1 MPEPAAAAAAD
12 AVYLVDGCR
21 TPQGRYGGAL
31 ASVRPDDLAALVVG
45 EAVRRA
51 GIPGEAVDEVILGT
65 ANQAGE
71 DNRNVARMAV
81 LLAGLPHTVP
91 GYTVNRL
98 CASGLTAVASAA
110 QAIRAGEADLVV
122 AGGVESMT
130 RAPWVMAKPG
140 TPWAKPGEV
149 HDTAL
154 GWRFTNPR
162 LDDRRLDDPYLD
174 DPGLDD
180 SRLNAPSFE
189 KRDPD
194 GGRVTLSMGET
205 AEEVAALD
213 GITRAEADAFALRSH
228 RRAVAARQ
236 AGHPRRDI
244 VPVPVPVPVAEGRA
258 EGRVEH
264 DEGPRP
270 DTSLERLA
278 RLRPAFRPGGQVTA
292 GNSSSLADG
301 AAALVVASAAAVARY
316 GLVPR
321 GRIVASAAAGV
332 RPRLM
337 GLGPVPATEK
347 ALARAGWRTDDL
359 AAIELN
365 EAFAA
370 QALAVI
376 RRLKLPE
383 DRVNADG
390 GAIALGHPLGCSG
403 ARILLALLGRLERE
417 GSSRRGL
424 ATLCVGVGQ
433 GVAMLVA
440 GAS

>member
-1 MPEPAAAAAAD
+1 MPELSSD
-12 AVYLVDGCR
+12 EVYLIDGAR

-51 GIPGEAVDEVILGT
+51 GIPAEQIDEVILGA

-71 DNRNVARMAV
+71 DNRDVARMVV

-110 QAIRAGEADLVV
+110 QVIRAGEADLVV

-149 HDTAL
+149 HDTSL

-162 LDDRRLDDPYLD
+162 F
-174 DPGLDD
+174 
-180 SRLNAPSFE
+180 AAQQ
-189 KRDPD
+189 
-194 GGRVTLSMGET
+194 TLSMGET

-213 GITRAEADAFALRSH
+213 GISRAESDAFALRSH
-228 RRAVAARQ
+228 QRAVAAQESGRFD
-236 AGHPRRDI
+236 REI
-244 VPVPVPVPVAEGRA
+244 VPVAVKDGEVTR
-258 EGRVEH
+258 

-270 DTSLERLA
+270 GTTLEKLGSLRTI
-278 RLRPAFRPGGQVTA
+278 FREGGIVTA
-292 GNSSSLADG
+292 GSSSPLSDG
-301 AAALVVASAAAVARY
+301 AAALVVASGAAVRRH
-316 GLVPR
+316 GLTPR
-321 GRIVASAAAGV
+321 ARIVTAASAGV
-332 RPRLM
+332 QPHIM

-347 ALARAGWRTDDL
+347 ALDRAGWETGDL
-359 AAIELN
+359 DAVELN

-370 QALAVI
+370 QALAVT
-376 RRLKLPE
+376 RRLKLDE
-383 DRVNADG
+383 EKVNADG

-403 ARILLALLGRLERE
+403 ARILLTLLGRLERE
-417 GSSRRGL
+417 NGSRGL

-433 GVAMLVA
+433 GVAMLVERV
-440 GAS
+440 

>member
-1 MPEPAAAAAAD
+1 MPQTSSEPPSD
-12 AVYLVDGCR
+12 GVYLIDGAR

-51 GIPGEAVDEVILGT
+51 GIPAEEVDEVILGA

-71 DNRNVARMAV
+71 DNRDVARMAV

-149 HDTAL
+149 HDTSL

-162 LDDRRLDDPYLD
+162 FAARQ
-174 DPGLDD
+174 
-180 SRLNAPSFE
+180 
-189 KRDPD
+189 
-194 GGRVTLSMGET
+194 TLSMGET

-213 GITRAEADAFALRSH
+213 GITRAESDAFALRSH
-228 RRAVAARQ
+228 QRAVAAQ
-236 AGHPRRDI
+236 ESGHFDREI
-244 VPVPVPVPVAEGRA
+244 VPVAVKDGEVTR
-258 EGRVEH
+258 

-270 DTSLERLA
+270 GTTLEKLGSLRTI
-278 RLRPAFRPGGQVTA
+278 FREGGIVTA
-292 GNSSSLADG
+292 GSSSPLSDG
-301 AAALVVASAAAVARY
+301 AAALVVASGAAVRRH
-316 GLVPR
+316 GLTPR
-321 GRIVASAAAGV
+321 ARIVTSASAGV
-332 RPRLM
+332 QPHIM

-347 ALARAGWRTDDL
+347 ALARAGWETADL
-359 AAIELN
+359 DAVELN

-370 QALAVI
+370 QAIAVT
-376 RRLKLPE
+376 RRLKLDE
-383 DRVNADG
+383 EKVNADG

-403 ARILLALLGRLERE
+403 ARILLTLLGRLERE
-417 GSSRRGL
+417 DARRGL

-433 GVAMLVA
+433 GVAMLVERI
-440 GAS
+440 

>member
-1 MPEPAAAAAAD
+1 MSQHLPARPAD
-12 AVYLVDGCR
+12 EVFLIDGAR

-45 EAVRRA
+45 EAVGRA
-51 GIPGEAVDEVILGT
+51 GIPAESVDEVILGA

-71 DNRNVARMAV
+71 DNRDVARMAA

-110 QAIRAGEADLVV
+110 QAIRSGEADLVV

-149 HDTAL
+149 HDTSL

-162 LDDRRLDDPYLD
+162 FTPKD
-174 DPGLDD
+174 
-180 SRLNAPSFE
+180 
-189 KRDPD
+189 
-194 GGRVTLSMGET
+194 TLSMGET

-213 GITRAEADAFALRSH
+213 GITRADSDAFALRSH
-228 RRAVAARQ
+228 LRAVAAQ
-236 AGHPRRDI
+236 EAGRFDREI
-244 VPVPVPVPVAEGRA
+244 VPVAVKGGEVTR
-258 EGRVEH
+258 

-270 DTSLERLA
+270 STTLEKLGSLRTI
-278 RLRPAFRPGGQVTA
+278 FREDGIVTA
-292 GNSSSLADG
+292 GSSSPLSDG
-301 AAALVVASAAAVARY
+301 AAALVVAGRAAVERY
-316 GLVPR
+316 GLTPR
-321 GRIVASAAAGV
+321 ARIVTTATAGV
-332 RPRLM
+332 EPHLM

-347 ALARAGWRTDDL
+347 ALARAGWQTGDL
-359 AAIELN
+359 DAVELN

-370 QALAVI
+370 QALAVV
-376 RRLKLPE
+376 RRLKLDE
-383 DRVNADG
+383 ERVNADG

-403 ARILLALLGRLERE
+403 ARILLTLLGRLERE
-417 GSSRRGL
+417 GGHRGL

-433 GVAMLVA
+433 GVAMLVERV
-440 GAS
+440 

>member
-1 MPEPAAAAAAD
+1 MPELSSD
-12 AVYLVDGCR
+12 EVYLIDGAR

-51 GIPGEAVDEVILGT
+51 GIPAEQIDEVILGA

-71 DNRNVARMAV
+71 DNRDVARMAV

-149 HDTAL
+149 HDTSL

-162 LDDRRLDDPYLD
+162 F
-174 DPGLDD
+174 
-180 SRLNAPSFE
+180 AAQQ
-189 KRDPD
+189 
-194 GGRVTLSMGET
+194 TLSMGET

-213 GITRAEADAFALRSH
+213 GITRAESDAFALHSH
-228 RRAVAARQ
+228 QRAVAAQESGRFD
-236 AGHPRRDI
+236 REI
-244 VPVPVPVPVAEGRA
+244 VPVAVKDGEVTR
-258 EGRVEH
+258 

-270 DTSLERLA
+270 GTTLEKLGSLRTI
-278 RLRPAFRPGGQVTA
+278 FREGGIVTA
-292 GNSSSLADG
+292 GSSSPLSDG
-301 AAALVVASAAAVARY
+301 AAALVVASGAAVRRH
-316 GLVPR
+316 GLTPR
-321 GRIVASAAAGV
+321 ARIVTAASAGV
-332 RPRLM
+332 QPHIM

-347 ALARAGWRTDDL
+347 ALDRAGWETGDL
-359 AAIELN
+359 DAVELN

-370 QALAVI
+370 QALAVT
-376 RRLKLPE
+376 RRLKLDE
-383 DRVNADG
+383 EKVNADG

-403 ARILLALLGRLERE
+403 ARILLTLLGRLERE
-417 GSSRRGL
+417 NGSRGL

-433 GVAMLVA
+433 GVAMLVERV
-440 GAS
+440 

>member
-1 MPEPAAAAAAD
+1 MSQHLPARPAD
-12 AVYLVDGCR
+12 EVFLIDGAR

-45 EAVRRA
+45 AAVGRA
-51 GIPGEAVDEVILGT
+51 GIPAESVDEVILGA

-71 DNRNVARMAV
+71 DNRDVARMAV

-110 QAIRAGEADLVV
+110 QAIRSGEADLVV

-140 TPWAKPGEV
+140 TPWARPGEV
-149 HDTAL
+149 HDTSL

-162 LDDRRLDDPYLD
+162 FTPED
-174 DPGLDD
+174 
-180 SRLNAPSFE
+180 
-189 KRDPD
+189 
-194 GGRVTLSMGET
+194 TLSMGET

-213 GITRAEADAFALRSH
+213 GITRADSDAFALRSH
-228 RRAVAARQ
+228 QRAVAAQ
-236 AGHPRRDI
+236 AAGRFDREI
-244 VPVPVPVPVAEGRA
+244 VPVAVKGGEVTR
-258 EGRVEH
+258 

-270 DTSLERLA
+270 STTLEKLGSLRTI
-278 RLRPAFRPGGQVTA
+278 FREDGIVTA
-292 GNSSSLADG
+292 GSSSPLSDG
-301 AAALVVASAAAVARY
+301 AAALVVAGRAAVERY
-316 GLVPR
+316 GLTPR
-321 GRIVASAAAGV
+321 ARIVTTATAGV
-332 RPRLM
+332 EPHLM

-347 ALARAGWRTDDL
+347 ALARAGWQIGDL
-359 AAIELN
+359 DAVELN

-370 QALAVI
+370 QALAVV
-376 RRLKLPE
+376 RRLKLDE
-383 DRVNADG
+383 ERVNADG

-403 ARILLALLGRLERE
+403 ARILLTLLGRLERE
-417 GSSRRGL
+417 GGRRGL

-433 GVAMLVA
+433 GVAMLVERV
-440 GAS
+440 

>member
-1 MPEPAAAAAAD
+1 MPDKVLDE
-12 AVYLVDGCR
+12 VYLVDGAR

-45 EAVRRA
+45 EAVRRSGA
-51 GIPGEAVDEVILGT
+51 PAEAIDEVILGA

-71 DNRNVARMAV
+71 DNRDVARMAV
-81 LLAGLPHTVP
+81 LLAGLPDSVP

-110 QAIRAGEADLVV
+110 QAIRGGEAELVV

-149 HDTAL
+149 HDTSL

-162 LDDRRLDDPYLD
+162 FAAADREVTGAGPET
-174 DPGLDD
+174 
-180 SRLNAPSFE
+180 A
-189 KRDPD
+189 KT
-194 GGRVTLSMGET
+194 TLSMGET

-213 GITRAEADAFALRSH
+213 GITRAESDAFALRSH
-228 RRAVAARQ
+228 QRAVAAQQ
-236 AGHPRRDI
+236 AGHFDREI
-244 VPVPVPVPVAEGRA
+244 VPVPVKDGEVTR
-258 EGRVEH
+258 

-270 DTSLERLA
+270 GTTLDKLGT
-278 RLRPAFRPGGQVTA
+278 LRTIFRKDGIVTA
-292 GNSSSLADG
+292 GSSSPLSDG
-301 AAALVVASAAAVARY
+301 AAALVVASAAAIERY
-316 GLVPR
+316 GLTPR
-321 GRIVASAAAGV
+321 ARVVTSASAGLQ
-332 RPRLM
+332 PNLM

-347 ALARAGWRTDDL
+347 ALARAGWKAADL
-359 AAIELN
+359 DAVELN

-370 QALAVI
+370 QALAVT
-376 RRLKLPE
+376 RRLGLDE
-383 DRVNADG
+383 ARVNADG

-403 ARILLALLGRLERE
+403 ARILLTLLGRLERE
-417 GSSRRGL
+417 DARRGL

-433 GVAMLVA
+433 GVAMLVERV
-440 GAS
+440 

>member
-1 MPEPAAAAAAD
+1 MSQHLPARP
-12 AVYLVDGCR
+12 VDEVFLIDGAR

-45 EAVRRA
+45 EAVGRA
-51 GIPGEAVDEVILGT
+51 GIPAESVDEVILGA

-71 DNRNVARMAV
+71 DNRDVARMAV

-110 QAIRAGEADLVV
+110 QAIRSGEADLVV

-149 HDTAL
+149 HDTSL

-162 LDDRRLDDPYLD
+162 F
-174 DPGLDD
+174 
-180 SRLNAPSFE
+180 SA
-189 KRDPD
+189 RD
-194 GGRVTLSMGET
+194 TLSMGET

-213 GITRAEADAFALRSH
+213 GITRADSDAFALRSH
-228 RRAVAARQ
+228 RRAVAAQ
-236 AGHPRRDI
+236 EAGRFDREI
-244 VPVPVPVPVAEGRA
+244 VPVSVKGGEVTR
-258 EGRVEH
+258 

-270 DTSLERLA
+270 STTLEKLGSLRTI
-278 RLRPAFRPGGQVTA
+278 FREDGIVTA
-292 GNSSSLADG
+292 GSSSPLSDG
-301 AAALVVASAAAVARY
+301 AAALVVASGEAVERY
-316 GLVPR
+316 GLTPR
-321 GRIVASAAAGV
+321 ARIVTTATAGV
-332 RPRLM
+332 EPHLM

-347 ALARAGWRTDDL
+347 ALARAGWQTGDL
-359 AAIELN
+359 DAVELN

-370 QALAVI
+370 QALAVV
-376 RRLKLPE
+376 RRLKLDE
-383 DRVNADG
+383 ERVNADG

-403 ARILLALLGRLERE
+403 ARILLTLLGRLERE
-417 GSSRRGL
+417 GGRRGL

-433 GVAMLVA
+433 GVAMLVERV
-440 GAS
+440 